1 MERTTVKDLVLE
13 AIKNGARKPSQ
24 VGKKLAGKANRSHIY
39 AIFADLRKKGMVVK
53 TPDGYY
59 VQDELP
65 LDKPRMATKP
75 KRKYVRTAPTKSD
88 DLLVL
93 GKEVLKGRQVIDRVL
108 TENERLRNIIQ
119 EKDNT
124 ITALKIDMLDQQAVI
139 NYLEKKLL
147 K

>member
-1 MERTTVKDLVLE
+1 MERNTVRDLVLE
-13 AIKNGARKPSQ
+13 AIKQGARKPSH
-24 VGKKLAGKANRSHIY
+24 VAKKLAGKANRSYIY
-39 AIFADLRKKGMVVK
+39 SIFAHFRKNGMIIK

-59 VQDELP
+59 VKGELP
-65 LDKPRMATKP
+65 LDKPRMETKA
-75 KRKYVRTAPTKSD
+75 KRKYTRTAPTKEESM
-88 DLLVL
+88 VTL
-93 GKEVLKGRQVIDRVL
+93 GREILKGRQALSRLVD
-108 TENERLRNIIQ
+108 ENNRLRNVVQ